1 MGRSSK
7 GKLPYIT
14 LNGEDVA
21 DSYFC
26 IRFLK
31 AKFNVDMSAHLT
43 PLEKANAR
51 AYMKMAE
58 ESIRWAGVVHRFR
71 YGKPE
76 DCGIPPFFFKL
87 VGNKML
93 KETEAQGY
101 GKHSQEECK
110 PHKKKPYLC
119 CKFITIFKYRSK
131 CMKSLCRTF
140 RPWRHSWRAKSIS
153 WVIDRATMTPAFS
166 AW

>member
-1 MGRSSK
+1 MVARSAK

-58 ESIRWAGVVHRFR
+58 ESLRWAGVVHRFR

-76 DCGIPPFFFKL
+76 DCGMPLFIFKIA
-87 VGNKML
+87 GNKFL
-93 KETEAQGY
+93 KETKAQGY
-101 GKHSQEECK
+101 GKHSQEESSFS
-110 PHKKKPYLC
+110 KKKSS
-119 CKFITIFKYRSK
+119 FIQKYS
-131 CMKSLCRTF
+131 C
-140 RPWRHSWRAKSIS
+140 H
-153 WVIDRATMTPAFS
+153 
-166 AW
+166 